1 MTESVERAQSEE
13 KSERSVPAS
22 EEPIPMG
29 SLADLIEVAASPD
42 RVSDRVMPTSP
53 TSARLPTGLMF
64 IETQQMGEEFDVL
77 RQQEVMPSL
86 TPMPAWSP
94 QPDASAE
101 PEANVS
107 LVVPVASSP
116 AAAVA
121 AAPAADITMAT
132 IEGLVSQNQW
142 GKVCALL
149 GAPEHQG
156 RLPVGMA
163 FIYAVALNELRV
175 PGGQVDQRAPD
186 IEKIMRRC
194 LGVMLGADTKGP
206 LAQIIAKRLM
216 RRSWRSTPAPPTRTS
231 VLLIIAAL
239 MLGSFIG
246 FLIGPGHDWFK
257 NM

>member
-1 MTESVERAQSEE
+1 MTEPVDRAQSEE
-13 KSERSVPAS
+13 KSDGPVPAS
-22 EEPIPMG
+22 ERPIPMG
-29 SLADLIEVAASPD
+29 ALADLIEVAASPD
-42 RVSDRVMPTSP
+42 RVSDLAVMPTIP
-53 TSARLPTGLMF
+53 PSARLPTDLML
-64 IETQQMGEEFDVL
+64 IETRHMGEEFDVA

-86 TPMPAWSP
+86 TPVPGWSP

-101 PEANVS
+101 PDAPVS
-107 LVVPVASSP
+107 IVVPVAS
-116 AAAVA
+116 
-121 AAPAADITMAT
+121 APAADITMAT

-149 GAPEHQG
+149 GAPENQG